1 MSAFLV
7 SRAHVDVLV
16 RLAISGAADAEP
28 AARRLDFPAR
38 VKDESGRWRRVA
50 PVDDLQHA
58 DLIDPS
64 EVGRILW
71 AENAASVEHRYNEPA
86 GNPDEEY
93 VYTDPGF
100 APTSAEAAKA
110 LVCIE
115 FQSCEHPGW
124 AGSTAFG
131 IVQVLR
137 SAVLASLPGTD
148 RAPWAWGASDVA
160 ARRGRGTGR

>member
-1 MSAFLV
+1 MSAFV
-7 SRAHVDVLV
+7 VCREHVDVLV
-16 RLAISGAADAEP
+16 RLAISGASDAEP

-38 VKDESGRWRRVA
+38 IEDQSGRWRRVA

-71 AENAASVEHRYNEPA
+71 AENALSVGHRCGEPVA
-86 GNPDEEY
+86 DPGEEY
-93 VYTDPGF
+93 AYRDPGF

-115 FQSCEHPGW
+115 YQSCEHPGW
-124 AGSTAFG
+124 AGSTAAG
-131 IVQVLR
+131 IVQTLR
-137 SAVLASLPGTD
+137 AAVLASLPGTD
-148 RAPWAWGASDVA
+148 QAPWAWDADAVA
-160 ARRGRGTGR
+160 ARRGRKADR